1 MFKIIKKADIF
12 LVAALVAIGII
23 LSIVLSAGQ
32 TDGETAK
39 ITIDGKEYSTY
50 SLMENRS
57 ISVNEHGEKNT
68 VVIKDGSVYISK
80 ANCKGKDCVRQGKIS
95 QTGQTIVCL
104 PHKMIIEIQGGES
117 KYDSISK

>member
-12 LVAALVAIGII
+12 LVAALVVIGIV

-32 TDGETAK
+32 TDGDTAK
-39 ITIDGKEYSTY
+39 ITIDGKVYGTY
-50 SLMENRS
+50 SLLENQS
-57 ISVNEHGEKNT
+57 IAIDERGEKNT
-68 VVIKDGSVYISK
+68 VVIDHGSVCISK